1 MAEIVQNNPLNSPHL
16 ANLSHCRERLED
28 AVWWVERVG
37 KEHIGDLERIELAAI
52 ESKMRQI
59 RKELDRLK

>member
-1 MAEIVQNNPLNSPHL
+1 MTNPLNAMSL
-16 ANLSHCRERLED
+16 QRLGWCRERLDWALDYLIVISPE
-28 AVWWVERVG
+28 E
-37 KEHIGDLERIELAAI
+37 IGDLERQELAAI